1 MVCALFAVAL
11 APAFEGVGDFFPL
24 NPGDEWHYVEE
35 AQSVTAETVDI
46 VGEGVEIGGV
56 KVHPVITYSDKKEI
70 DRAYYKVT
78 EGVVSVV
85 AFVQDK
91 PLLSSYPIIKSPTLG
106 EKWEHQGETYMQGAP
121 ADLKLNG
128 RVKKLSSVEFDGK
141 KYEGLEVRL
150 EATILEEF
158 GTKISFTQVATYAK
172 GIGLVKME
180 STSKLPKKTIKST
193 RKLVTYKPIKT

>member
-1 MVCALFAVAL
+1 MVSALLAVSI
-11 APAFEGVGDFFPL
+11 APVFEGIGDFFPL
-24 NPGDEWHYVEE
+24 NSGDEWHYVEE
-35 AQSVTAETVDI
+35 AQSITAETVDI
-46 VGEGVEIGGV
+46 VGEAVEIGGV
-56 KVHPVITYSDKKEI
+56 RVLPVITYSDKKEI

-85 AFVQDK
+85 AFIKEK
-91 PLLSSYPIIKSPTLG
+91 PLLSPYPIIKSPTLG
-106 EKWEHQGETYMQGAP
+106 EKWEHQGETYMQGVP
-121 ADLKLNG
+121 ADLKMNG
-128 RVKKLSSVEFDGK
+128 RVKKVSAVEFDGK

-158 GTKISFTQVATYAK
+158 GTKVSFTQVATYAK